1 MPETCGNRPVSP
13 SCSCKYTAI
22 FFSLQEKLGKSWE
35 WRIEKLKMKNGK
47 WKMWGTVP
55 RYETGAAYHCGV
67 VCGKYLDEHILQV
80 RPFELSKY
88 ISRRRMDFT
97 YGFITDCY
105 VVFNGQAVRVNARYQ
120 TRLEIENKISMLRP
134 WTSQSTA
141 SYRRRLRSLML
152 SRLYATLIFFCC
164 KVTHFSPFH
173 QIFLPFSCV
182 LSEKVAIFCAR

>member
-1 MPETCGNRPVSP
+1 MKKVVDCTVIWNRGSIPLRHGLWQIR
-13 SCSCKYTAI
+13 KT
-22 FFSLQEKLGKSWE
+22 
-35 WRIEKLKMKNGK
+35 
-47 WKMWGTVP
+47 
-55 RYETGAAYHCGV
+55 
-67 VCGKYLDEHILQV
+67 
-80 RPFELSKY
+80 LSMLRQY

-182 LSEKVAIFCAR
+182 LSEKVAIFVPDKGMKWAYWPMET